1 MLWLYEW
8 KFTSFALYSISWQV
22 QNALDHD
29 PNELD
34 GIVPAINDLLHSFST
49 WYSLFW
55 FRNYSPFLL
64 KFLSF
69 STVDIISGWVQ
80 PKSMWGLE
88 QEWKSLNFQFV
99 TSNEAINVGRKIS
112 NKHIRTED
120 FYGLGGK
127 QQNRMHGKKG
137 QRISFCSISEN
148 DAIVNCRANFLGFV
162 FHSICSE
169 LRIERLR
176 GATWHATTK
185 NMVATFENTAGRIVE
200 DGNSL
205 YLYVL
210 HFSRRF
216 LEQWTVMLS
225 FLLPYSLNA
234 CTCTVNNII
243 LNKKIASFS
252 HFLTRFDAFWLKLN
266 EIQLFL
272 PVQMFFNRSW
282 RHLWR

>member
-49 WYSLFW
+49 SYSLFYFKTTPLFCW
-55 FRNYSPFLL
+55 NFYRFRP
-64 KFLSF
+64 
-69 STVDIISGWVQ
+69 STLFPVEFNR
-80 PKSMWGLE
+80 KSMWRLE

-112 NKHIRTED
+112 NKYIRTED

-127 QQNRMHGKKG
+127 QQNRMHEKKG

-210 HFSRRF
+210 HFNRRF

-243 LNKKIASFS
+243 LNEKIASFS
-252 HFLTRFDAFWLKLN
+252 HFLDTFRCILA
-266 EIQLFL
+266 Q
-272 PVQMFFNRSW
+272 VQRNSTFSSGANVF
-282 RHLWR
+282 